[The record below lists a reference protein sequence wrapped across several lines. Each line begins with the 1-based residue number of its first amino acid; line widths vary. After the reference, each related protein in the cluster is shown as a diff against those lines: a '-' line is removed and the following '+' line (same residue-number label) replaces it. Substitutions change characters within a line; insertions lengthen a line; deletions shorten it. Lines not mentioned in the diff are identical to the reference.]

1 MTFLVGRVTR
11 IVTQTGWGPLALG
24 CRARLVRGLIASVN
38 SMTGTLYITGDT
50 AADKLLNTNANA
62 LLIGMLLDQQVPMEW
77 AFTAPRTLRER
88 LGGTLD
94 ASAIAAMDPED
105 LVAVFVEKP
114 ALHRYPAAM
123 AKRTGDLAQHL
134 VDEYGGDPA
143 TLWETAG
150 DAPELFARIQAMP
163 GYGKD
168 KSRIFLALLGKRFGR
183 APEGWEQLAG
193 PFGDDTPRSVAD
205 VVSPET
211 LLDVRAYKQMMK
223 EKGRDREG
231 NAVKK
236 TAAKKTAAKK
246 AQAKKK
252 PTKKAGTKKAGSA
265 KEAGTTKA
273 TATKRR

>member
-1 MTFLVGRVTR
+1 MADQPLRVTGDDDADR
-11 IVTQTGWGPLALG
+11 LLNEDPLAL
-24 CRARLVRGLIASVN
+24 I
-38 SMTGTLYITGDT
+38 
-50 AADKLLNTNANA
+50 
-62 LLIGMLLDQQVPMEW
+62 IGMLLDQQVPMEW

-143 TLWETAG
+143 ALWETAG

-236 TAAKKTAAKK
+236 TAAKKTTAKKTAAKK

-265 KEAGTTKA
+265 KKAGTTKA